1 MGQTRPCAGN
11 AGIGDVR
18 GPERYLHRY
27 QGSQLVSIWGCLR
40 LGNRESL
47 WLRSMLEHNLFLF
60 VEKKGILPA
69 VFRLGVNTALATMVS
84 LIEIIRGE

>member
-1 MGQTRPCAGN
+1 MGQTRSRAGN
-11 AGIGDVR
+11 VGLSDVR

-27 QGSQLVSIWGCLR
+27 QGSQPVSIWECLK

-47 WLRSMLEHNLFLF
+47 WLCSMLEHSLFLF

-69 VFRLGVNTALATMVS
+69 VFRLGVNTARATMGS
-84 LIEIIRGE
+84 LIQTIRGE